1 MKSIVIQKLS
11 DYFELILLLNL
22 LFRTY
27 FKSIYLK
34 IFLGVLLIL
43 SIISVIKTG
52 KRNYSKPIIY
62 SFILILLMLIIFG
75 KINLI

>member
-27 FKSIYLK
+27 FKNIYLK

-52 KRNYSKPIIY
+52 KRNYSNPIIY
-62 SFILILLMLIIFG
+62 SFILILLILIIFG